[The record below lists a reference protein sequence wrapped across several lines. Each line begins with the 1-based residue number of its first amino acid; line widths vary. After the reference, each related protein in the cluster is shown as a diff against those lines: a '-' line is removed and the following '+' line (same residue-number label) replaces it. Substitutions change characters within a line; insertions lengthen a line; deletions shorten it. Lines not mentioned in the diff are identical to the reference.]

1 MKKMLSPFSKNGLSL
16 KNHLVMAPM
25 TRCRAIGNVPNELMA
40 EYYGQRAGAGLII
53 TEGTSPSPNG
63 LGYCCIPGIFSD
75 AQIAG
80 WKAIADT
87 VHQHGAKIFVQLM
100 HCGRVGHQANL
111 PEGGRIIAPSAIAAA
126 GQMYTDTL
134 GMQDNG
140 MPEAMSM
147 EDIHATIAE
156 FVAAAKNAVAA
167 GCDGVELHNA
177 NGYLLEQF
185 LNPGVN
191 TRTDD
196 YGGSIVNRCRF
207 VLTIATQAVAAIGKE
222 KVGIR
227 FSPFSKF
234 NDMTPYA
241 EEEVHA
247 TYAYLAEEL
256 DRIGIAYI
264 HIGAN
269 PDIPQ
274 RTLDAIRANFS
285 GTLILCN
292 GLTPESGE
300 AILEAGVYD
309 LVAFGRSYISNPDF
323 DQRIAKGAALA
334 PVDFQTLYSPGAAG
348 YTDYPVME
356 G

>member
-1 MKKMLSPFSKNGLSL
+1 M
-16 KNHLVMAPM
+16 KNHIVMAPM
-25 TRCRAIGNVPNELMA
+25 TRSRAIGNVPNELMA
-40 EYYGQRAGAGLII
+40 EYYGQRSGAGLII
-53 TEGTSPSPNG
+53 TEGTSPSRNG
-63 LGYCCIPGIFSD
+63 LGYCRIPGIFSE

-80 WKAIADT
+80 WKTIADT
-87 VHQHGAKIFVQLM
+87 VHARGAKIFVQLM

-111 PEGGRIIAPSAIAAA
+111 PEGGRVIAPSAIRAA
-126 GQMYTDTL
+126 GQMYTDTM
-134 GMQDNG
+134 GMQDNSI
-140 MPEAMSM
+140 PEEMSAD
-147 EDIHATIAE
+147 DIQTTIAE

-185 LNPGVN
+185 LNPNVN
-191 TRTDD
+191 TRTDE

-207 VLTIATQAVAAIGKE
+207 VLSIATQAVAAIGKE

-234 NDMTPYA
+234 NDMAPYA
-241 EEEVHA
+241 EEDVHA

-256 DRIGIAYI
+256 DRIGVTYI

-274 RTLDAIRANFS
+274 RTLDAIRTNFS

-300 AILEAGVYD
+300 AVLEAGIYD

-323 DQRIAKGAALA
+323 DQLVAMGGALA

-348 YTDYPVME
+348 YTDYPVM
-356 G
+356 GA